1 MGYQAETQTKHTQ
14 LIDEGEAC
22 LVLNMILSK
31 YISNNFQMFMQLGS
45 KVTTRPCKYHNEMI
59 QFLNVMFQH

>member
-22 LVLNMILSK
+22 LVLNMILWK
-31 YISNNFQMFMQLGS
+31 YI
-45 KVTTRPCKYHNEMI
+45 
-59 QFLNVMFQH
+59 